1 MKASAV
7 ALVSCLGAVTVWGC
21 SGSAPSGT
29 GANTAAPA
37 ASTDPGRESAAA
49 ATASDRQR
57 ARAEADAALEAR
69 RLAALWGYY
78 DVPVGQGHQ
87 RSAAIYSR
95 DDVDTDGQGARRVRL
110 VFRDHPSWGKS
121 SYLVLETG
129 DFNCYGGC
137 TVAVT
142 VDDAKPTRMAAHRPK
157 TDEAIAM
164 FINDARALWRMTRGA
179 KLLAIDFPAKGVGT
193 RTAVFEVAGLD
204 RSRLPGWD
212 PAP

>member
-1 MKASAV
+1 MNATAIV
-7 ALVSCLGAVTVWGC
+7 FVSCLGAVTVWGC
-21 SGSAPSGT
+21 GGSSPSRA
-29 GANTAAPA
+29 GANTAA
-37 ASTDPGRESAAA
+37 AA
-49 ATASDRQR
+49 ATDTGREPGAAASASDRQR

-142 VDDAKPTRMAAHRPK
+142 VDDAKPKRMAAHRPK

-164 FINDARALWRMTRGA
+164 FINDARALWRMTLGA
-179 KLLAIDFPAKGVGT
+179 KRLSIEFPAKAVGA